1 MLRPVRFDPSHPAAQ
16 LAVHRLQRFHSIALK
31 HVDRYLRALIVNDGI
46 AFVREM
52 SPRSKSVT
60 FDFIARVFAAFQA
73 INAEDRGSQHPGDRC
88 IVAAGARLRTAE
100 PMKLNPRKLASI
112 LSRHRDG
119 DISCEQAIT
128 EAFSYGPPM
137 SNMGSWRNTSDRIL
151 PRHHMATTRTIP
163 APFSEYLTVE
173 QVATILQVSTNTAL
187 RRFGNMEGVIDLG
200 TPETLHKRRKRILR
214 IPRQTLERFIA
225 ERQVRHRR

>member
-1 MLRPVRFDPSHPAAQ
+1 
-16 LAVHRLQRFHSIALK
+16 
-31 HVDRYLRALIVNDGI
+31 
-46 AFVREM
+46 
-52 SPRSKSVT
+52 
-60 FDFIARVFAAFQA
+60 
-73 INAEDRGSQHPGDRC
+73 
-88 IVAAGARLRTAE
+88 
-100 PMKLNPRKLASI
+100 
-112 LSRHRDG
+112 
-119 DISCEQAIT
+119 
-128 EAFSYGPPM
+128 
-137 SNMGSWRNTSDRIL
+137 
-151 PRHHMATTRTIP
+151 MATTRTIP